1 MKKKLPIKTITV
13 SDEVM
18 DNLENAF
25 KKFKKEVR
33 ENEKK
38 KDDKWYI
45 FFTDKQLKEIFGF
58 TDEELKKMGKNK
70 KKETFVVDI

>member
-1 MKKKLPIKTITV
+1 
-13 SDEVM
+13 M
-18 DNLENAF
+18 DKIESAF
-25 KKFKKEVR
+25 KKLRKQGRK
-33 ENEKK
+33 NEKK

-70 KKETFVVDI
+70 KKETLIVEDINKY